1 MVCRRTRYADLY
13 GRRNA
18 REISG
23 ADAMTPLKT
32 VDHLLEVQMNSM
44 KGMEN
49 DDYTRGVCNGMEMI
63 RSVIAK
69 EEPVFMNKNGQ
80 LDQAAADRHPERY
93 I

>member
-1 MVCRRTRYADLY
+1 
-13 GRRNA
+13 
-18 REISG
+18 
-23 ADAMTPLKT
+23 MTLLRT

-49 DDYTRGVCNGMEMI
+49 DDYMRGMYNGMEMI

-69 EEPVFMNKNGQ
+69 EEPVFMEKSGQ
-80 LDQAAADRHPERY
+80 LDQAAVDRHPERY

>member
-1 MVCRRTRYADLY
+1 
-13 GRRNA
+13 
-18 REISG
+18 
-23 ADAMTPLKT
+23 MTLLRT

-49 DDYTRGVCNGMEMI
+49 DDYMRGMYNGMEMI

-69 EEPVFMNKNGQ
+69 EEPVFMKKNGQ
-80 LDQAAADRHPERY
+80 LDQAAVDRHPERY

>member
-1 MVCRRTRYADLY
+1 
-13 GRRNA
+13 
-18 REISG
+18 
-23 ADAMTPLKT
+23 MTLLRT